1 MTWQGSGLVI
11 DPALFATLMTE
22 LGRRGRG
29 TRESGA
35 FLLGN
40 ASSAPATRA
49 STSRVVT
56 AVAFYDDLDPA
67 CLTGGITFHAHGYT
81 ALAALCRRH
90 GLQVIGDIHTH
101 PGCRVDQSPAD
112 AAHPMV
118 ALPGHIALIAPR
130 YAKEPVNV
138 SDLGA
143 HVFQGAGRWTSYS
156 GSDVCRVLQVTKAPG
171 AAGLT
176 GTLRRRARDLG
187 RRLRRMLV
195 PERSR

>member
-1 MTWQGSGLVI
+1 MTRPARGLVI
-11 DPALFATLMTE
+11 DAALFATLMTE

-40 ASSAPATRA
+40 ASSAPTTPA
-49 STSRVVT
+49 STSQVVT

-67 CLTGGITFHAHGYT
+67 CLTGGITFHADGYT

-90 GLQVIGDIHTH
+90 GLRVIGDIHTH
-101 PGCRVDQSPAD
+101 PGCRVGQSPAD

-118 ALPGHIALIAPR
+118 ALPGHIALLAPR
-130 YAKEPVNV
+130 YAEEPVNV
-138 SDLGA
+138 SDLGV

-156 GSDVCRVLQVTKAPG
+156 GGDVDRVLQVTEAPG
-171 AAGLT
+171 AAGMT

-187 RRLRRMLV
+187 RRLRRLLV
-195 PERSR
+195 PGRFR